1 MEKIKPLFAT
11 PIYLSKIERDF
22 SLEELECIKDNKKI
36 YNVNIGNNKTSKN
49 NFILKQNKM
58 KNLHEDLLVKINDY
72 FKSVEDSNDKVEL
85 YITQSWLNYN
95 EANTYHHEHWHTN
108 SYISGVLYIKADENL
123 DFIRFLNPR
132 YSSFEFSN
140 KNNFNIF
147 NSGIWDF
154 PVKSGSIIIFP
165 SYLRHSVTNNT
176 SNNER
181 ISLAF
186 NVFLK
191 GVIGNEDELTQ
202 LKTGI

>member
-1 MEKIKPLFAT
+1 MEKIQALFAT
-11 PIYLSKIERDF
+11 PIYLSEIKRNF
-22 SLEELECIKDNKKI
+22 STEELKFVEENKKEFYI
-36 YNVNIGNNKTSKN
+36 NTGKNKTSKDT
-49 NFILKQNKM
+49 FILKHNKM

>member
-1 MEKIKPLFAT
+1 MEKINALFAT

-58 KNLHEDLLVKINDY
+58 KNLHEDLIVKINDY

-140 KNNFNIF
+140 KNNFNVF

-202 LKTGI
+202 LKTGL

>member
-1 MEKIKPLFAT
+1 MEKIKALFAT

-58 KNLHEDLLVKINDY
+58 KNLHEDLMVKINDY

-140 KNNFNIF
+140 KNNFNVF

-202 LKTGI
+202 LKTGL

>member
-1 MEKIKPLFAT
+1 
-11 PIYLSKIERDF
+11 
-22 SLEELECIKDNKKI
+22 
-36 YNVNIGNNKTSKN
+36 
-49 NFILKQNKM
+49 M

>member
-11 PIYLSKIERDF
+11 PIYLSKIDRDF